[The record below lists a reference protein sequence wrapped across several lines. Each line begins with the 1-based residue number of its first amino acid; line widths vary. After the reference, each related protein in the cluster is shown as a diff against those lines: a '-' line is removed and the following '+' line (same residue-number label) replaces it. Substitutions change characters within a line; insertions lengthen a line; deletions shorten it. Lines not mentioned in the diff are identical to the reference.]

1 MPDEFTVVAAL
12 LALAGVVGVVALRLR
27 QPLITAFIGVGV
39 IMGPVGLDWVQPGD
53 DVELL
58 AEVGIAVLLFLVGL
72 KLDLNLLRT
81 LGPAALVTGVSQV
94 GVTAVLGFLL
104 SLALGLDGVTALYVA
119 IALTFSSTIIIVKL
133 LSDKRELEQQHGR
146 MALGIL
152 IVQDILVVL
161 LMIVLTATGTAGDGN
176 ALTEFALIAGKG
188 VALLVGLAVAIRF
201 VLPRLLHM
209 VARSAE
215 LLVLFSVAWAVA
227 LAALSDWMGFST
239 EVGAFLGGVALA
251 TTSYREAIGARL
263 VSLRDFLLLF
273 FFVELG
279 ASLDFNDAGSQIGRA
294 IVLSLFVLLVKPL
307 VILVVMGLQGYR
319 RRTSFLTGLVGA
331 QISEFSLILIAL
343 GFSLGQ
349 ITSSTVGLVT
359 LVGVITIGSSTYMIL
374 YSQRLYAWAAPRLGL
389 FERSTTRPDDAD
401 TLAEPPE
408 VVLYGLGRYGSM
420 VARELCDAGVRF
432 IAVESDPQMVTRWN
446 DRAPATMTVVY
457 GDAEDIE
464 FVETLPLD
472 SVRWVVSTIA
482 NTAVNLT
489 LLKAMR
495 LRGLNGRVAL
505 TAHTDAEANVLDAA
519 GADVVL
525 QPFTDA
531 ADHVLTILGHSP
543 PLHDGPGEVWPVP
556 RAPDPPQG

>member
-12 LALAGVVGVVALRLR
+12 LALAGVIGVVALRLR
-27 QPLITAFIGVGV
+27 QPLIIAFIGVGV

-81 LGPAALVTGVSQV
+81 LGPAALVTGVAQV
-94 GVTAVLGFLL
+94 SVTAVLGFGL
-104 SLALGLDGVTALYVA
+104 SVALGLDGVTAAYIA

-152 IVQDILVVL
+152 IVQDIIVVV

-279 ASLDFNDAGSQIGRA
+279 ASLDFNDAGSQVGRA
-294 IVLSLFVLLVKPL
+294 VVLSLFVLLVKPL

-374 YSQRLYAWAAPRLGL
+374 YSQRLYEWAAPRLGL

-401 TLAEPPE
+401 ELTEPPE

-472 SVRWVVSTIA
+472 SVRWVVSTVA

-489 LLKAMR
+489 LLKAMQ
-495 LRGLNGRVAL
+495 LRGHTGRVAL
-505 TAHTDAEANVLDAA
+505 TAHTDDEASVLDAA

-531 ADHVLTILGHSP
+531 ADHVLAILGHSP
-543 PLHDGPGEVWPVP
+543 PSHDGPGGAWPIP
-556 RAPDPPQG
+556 PAPDTPQG

>member
-12 LALAGVVGVVALRLR
+12 LALAGVIGVVALRLR
-27 QPLITAFIGVGV
+27 QPLIIAFIGVGV

-81 LGPAALVTGVSQV
+81 LGPAALVTGVAQV
-94 GVTAVLGFLL
+94 SVTAVLGFGL
-104 SLALGLDGVTALYVA
+104 SVALGLDGVTAAYIA

-152 IVQDILVVL
+152 IVQDIIVVV

-294 IVLSLFVLLVKPL
+294 VVLSLFVLLVKPL

-374 YSQRLYAWAAPRLGL
+374 YSQRLYEWAAPRLGL

-401 TLAEPPE
+401 ELAEPPE
-408 VVLYGLGRYGSM
+408 VVLYGLGR
-420 VARELCDAGVRF
+420 
-432 IAVESDPQMVTRWN
+432 
-446 DRAPATMTVVY
+446 
-457 GDAEDIE
+457 
-464 FVETLPLD
+464 
-472 SVRWVVSTIA
+472 
-482 NTAVNLT
+482 
-489 LLKAMR
+489 
-495 LRGLNGRVAL
+495 
-505 TAHTDAEANVLDAA
+505 
-519 GADVVL
+519 
-525 QPFTDA
+525 
-531 ADHVLTILGHSP
+531 
-543 PLHDGPGEVWPVP
+543 
-556 RAPDPPQG
+556 

>member
-12 LALAGVVGVVALRLR
+12 LALAGVIGVVALRLR
-27 QPLITAFIGVGV
+27 QPLIIAFIGVGV

-81 LGPAALVTGVSQV
+81 LGPAALVTGVAQV
-94 GVTAVLGFLL
+94 SVTAVLGFGL
-104 SLALGLDGVTALYVA
+104 SVALGLDGVTAAYIA

-152 IVQDILVVL
+152 IVQDIIVVV

-294 IVLSLFVLLVKPL
+294 VVLSMFVLLVKPL

-374 YSQRLYAWAAPRLGL
+374 YSQRLYEWAAPRLGL

-401 TLAEPPE
+401 ELAEPPE

-472 SVRWVVSTIA
+472 SVRWVVSTVA

-489 LLKAMR
+489 LLKAMQ
-495 LRGLNGRVAL
+495 LRGHTGRVAL
-505 TAHTDAEANVLDAA
+505 TAHTDDEASVLDAA

-531 ADHVLTILGHSP
+531 ADHVLAILGHSP
-543 PLHDGPGEVWPVP
+543 PSHDGPGGAWPIP
-556 RAPDPPQG
+556 PAPDTPQG

>member
-12 LALAGVVGVVALRLR
+12 LALAGVIGVVALRLR
-27 QPLITAFIGVGV
+27 QPLIIAFIGVGV

-81 LGPAALVTGVSQV
+81 LGPAALVTGVAQV
-94 GVTAVLGFLL
+94 SVTAVLGFGL
-104 SLALGLDGVTALYVA
+104 SVALGLDGVTAAYIA

-152 IVQDILVVL
+152 IVQDIIVVV

-294 IVLSLFVLLVKPL
+294 VVLSLFVLLVKPL

-374 YSQRLYAWAAPRLGL
+374 YSQRLYEWAAPRLGL

-401 TLAEPPE
+401 ELAEPPE

-472 SVRWVVSTIA
+472 SVRWVVSTVA

-489 LLKAMR
+489 LLKAMQ
-495 LRGLNGRVAL
+495 LRGHTGRVAL
-505 TAHTDAEANVLDAA
+505 TAHTDDEASVLDAA

-531 ADHVLTILGHSP
+531 ADHVLAILGHSP
-543 PLHDGPGEVWPVP
+543 PSHDGPGGAWPIP
-556 RAPDPPQG
+556 PAPDTPQG

>member
-12 LALAGVVGVVALRLR
+12 LALAGVIGVVALRLR
-27 QPLITAFIGVGV
+27 QPLIIAFIGVGV

-81 LGPAALVTGVSQV
+81 LGPAALVTGVAQV
-94 GVTAVLGFLL
+94 SVTAVLGFGL
-104 SLALGLDGVTALYVA
+104 SVALGLDGVTAAYIA

-152 IVQDILVVL
+152 IVQDIIVVV

-294 IVLSLFVLLVKPL
+294 VVLSLFVLLVKPL

-374 YSQRLYAWAAPRLGL
+374 YSQRLYEWAAPRLGL

-401 TLAEPPE
+401 ELTEPPE

-472 SVRWVVSTIA
+472 SVRWVVSTVA

-489 LLKAMR
+489 LLKAMQ
-495 LRGLNGRVAL
+495 LRGHTGQVAL
-505 TAHTDAEANVLDAA
+505 TAHTDDEASVLDAA

-531 ADHVLTILGHSP
+531 ADHVLAILGHSP
-543 PLHDGPGEVWPVP
+543 PSHGGPGGAWPIP
-556 RAPDPPQG
+556 PAPDTPQG

>member
-12 LALAGVVGVVALRLR
+12 LALAGVIGVVALRLR
-27 QPLITAFIGVGV
+27 QPLIIAFIGVGV

-81 LGPAALVTGVSQV
+81 LGPAALVTGVAQV
-94 GVTAVLGFLL
+94 GVTAVLGFGL
-104 SLALGLDGVTALYVA
+104 SVALGLDGVTAAYIA

-152 IVQDILVVL
+152 IVQDIIVVV

-294 IVLSLFVLLVKPL
+294 VVLSLFVLLVKPL

-374 YSQRLYAWAAPRLGL
+374 YSQRLYEWAAPRLGL

-401 TLAEPPE
+401 ELTEPPE

-432 IAVESDPQMVTRWN
+432 MAVESDPQMVTRWN

-472 SVRWVVSTIA
+472 SVRWVVSTVA

-489 LLKAMR
+489 LLKAMQ
-495 LRGLNGRVAL
+495 LRGHTGQVAL
-505 TAHTDAEANVLDAA
+505 TAHTDDEASVLDAA

-531 ADHVLTILGHSP
+531 ADHVLAILGHSP
-543 PLHDGPGEVWPVP
+543 PSHDGPGGAWPIP
-556 RAPDPPQG
+556 PAPDTPQG